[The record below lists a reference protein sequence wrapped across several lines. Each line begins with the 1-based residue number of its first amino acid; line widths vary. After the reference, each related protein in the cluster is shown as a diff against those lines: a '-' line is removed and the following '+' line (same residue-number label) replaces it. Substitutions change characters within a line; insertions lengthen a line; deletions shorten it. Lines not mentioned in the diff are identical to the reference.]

1 MSKLFP
7 TIDSVHTV
15 VLDFDGVFT
24 DNKVWVDR
32 DGRESVRCDRADG
45 LAFDMVRAFQKQGKL
60 NVEFLVLSKE
70 PNSVVQTRAQKL
82 KLDCRHG
89 IGNKLAFIR
98 ENLAG
103 RFPTETD
110 MFSGLICLGN
120 DLNDIPLMRCA
131 GYSVAPADAHPKV
144 KEIAHLILDQKG
156 GEGFV
161 RAFIERLLGI
171 NELPKEELDELISH
185 C

>member
-1 MSKLFP
+1 MSKTFP
-7 TIDSVHTV
+7 TMNSVHTV

-32 DGRESVRCDRADG
+32 EGCESVRCDRADG

-70 PNSVVQTRAQKL
+70 PNPVVQARAQKL

-89 IGNKLAFIR
+89 IGNKLAFMR
-98 ENLAG
+98 ENLVS
-103 RFPTETD
+103 RFPMNPD
-110 MFSGLICLGN
+110 VFSGLICLGN

-131 GYSVAPADAHPKV
+131 GYAVAPTDAHPKV
-144 KEIAHLILDQKG
+144 KEVAHLVLEQKG

-171 NELPKEELDELISH
+171 NELTKEELDELISH